1 MTAANFQACLDFVLS
16 QEGGWSDDPNDP
28 GGATNQGITLATY
41 RTFTNNPDASA
52 DDLEEMSD
60 AMRDDIYR
68 TMYWTPIR
76 GDDLS
81 AGIDLCIFDF
91 GVNAG
96 PGTSA
101 KELQALVGT
110 ARDGVIG
117 PLTLAAVAAE
127 ADDVWVICNF
137 IKQRLDYYKSLSKP
151 EFINGWTNRTNACL
165 TAALAMVTAA

>member
-1 MTAANFQACLDFVLS
+1 MTAANFQACLDFVLA

-60 AMRDDIYR
+60 AMRDDIYL

-76 GDDLS
+76 GDDLP
-81 AGIDLCIFDF
+81 AGIDLCVFDF

-96 PGTSA
+96 PRTA
-101 KELQALVGT
+101 AEHLQAALGV
-110 ARDGVIG
+110 AEDGIIG
-117 PLTLAAVAAE
+117 PLTLAAAQSQNAGS
-127 ADDVWVICNF
+127 VIARF
-137 IKQRLDYYKSLSKP
+137 TSARLAYYAILNKP
-151 EFINGWTNRTNACL
+151 EFIDGWTARTNACK
-165 TAALAMVTAA
+165 TAALAMVAAA

>member
-68 TMYWTPIR
+68 TMYWTPIC
-76 GDDLS
+76 GDDLP
-81 AGIDLCIFDF
+81 AGIDLAVFDF

-96 PGTSA
+96 PGRAA
-101 KELQALVGT
+101 KELQLVVGVEQ
-110 ARDGVIG
+110 DGVIG
-117 PLTLAAVAAE
+117 PLTLAAARGTDLRQTITLLCGNRIVYYE
-127 ADDVWVICNF
+127 ALN
-137 IKQRLDYYKSLSKP
+137 KP
-151 EFINGWTNRTNACL
+151 EFLDGWTARADACEA
-165 TAALAMVTAA
+165 AALAMVTAA